1 MEYISKEWLLKQV
14 REIGAYKAVLWLDIM
29 NAPKSAKLDT
39 EAQKAEVIEAAA
51 KTKKKK

>member
-39 EAQKAEVIEAAA
+39 DAKNAEVIETTTKA
-51 KTKKKK
+51 KKKK

>member
-1 MEYISKEWLLKQV
+1 MEYISKDWLLKQV

-39 EAQKAEVIEAAA
+39 EAQKAEIIETATKA
-51 KTKKKK
+51 KKKK